1 MLERG
6 LWVISGHLRAK
17 GDVRFTPESGH
28 SVRTAD
34 VRFVPKADITHFKFA
49 YRAGFFLLFELCS
62 VPLDLFHKGRSHSRN
77 ELNLIRGHG
86 QKPLG
91 RNDPAH
97 KKCPYCPITEATSC
111 KPPVPVR
118 FCGHDVLPT
127 QAGAL
132 PNSQSP
138 TPDKAVPVIILC
150 GVSSRMKGGNRR
162 LRCPILLLIEPV
174 MKNGG

>member
-1 MLERG
+1 MQN
-6 LWVISGHLRAK
+6 S
-17 GDVRFTPESGH
+17 TPALPPKADMCGA
-28 SVRTAD
+28 TKD
-34 VRFVPKADITHFKFA
+34 VRFVPIADITHFKFA

-138 TPDKAVPVIILC
+138 TPDKAVSVIILC
-150 GVSSRMKGGNRR
+150 GVSSTNNPASNERR
-162 LRCPILLLIEPV
+162 
-174 MKNGG
+174 